1 MDENFTI
8 TLSRMA
14 RRLGV
19 STAWLR
25 AEAESGRIPAVRAD
39 DTFLFHAPTVE
50 RVLVERAC
58 QQREGA
64 ADE

>member
-25 AEAESGRIPAVRAD
+25 AEAESGRIPAVKAD
-39 DTFLFHAPTVE
+39 DTYLFHAATVE
-50 RVLVERAC
+50 GVLAERAAKGVENG
-58 QQREGA
+58 R
-64 ADE
+64 